1 MNYLL
6 RRFMNNKKSKFKR
19 SLPIGQTLETNDL
32 YLPYKK
38 NKKPANKS
46 RPVII
51 ADKQVS
57 PKGIEEYSV
66 IVGSTQETRNTFKY
80 GKYGIKHIRNNL
92 EIEDDEK
99 MPITLNHKFKLTK
112 NCSRIPEEE
121 TKQLY
126 DRVVEHTRFASE
138 NIKKKI
144 KFDNRYKK
152 R

>member
-1 MNYLL
+1 
-6 RRFMNNKKSKFKR
+6 MNNKKSKYKR

-32 YLPYKK
+32 YLPYKR
-38 NKKPANKS
+38 NKKPASKS

-66 IVGSTQETRNTFKY
+66 IVGSARETRNTFKY
-80 GKYGIKHIRNNL
+80 GKFGIKHIRNNL
-92 EIEDDEK
+92 EIEDDEGK
-99 MPITLNHKFKLTK
+99 PITQNKKFRVTEK
-112 NCSRIPEEE
+112 CSRLPNNE
-121 TKQLY
+121 TTKLY
-126 DRVVEHTRFASE
+126 DRVVNHTRFASD
-138 NIKKKI
+138 NRKKKD